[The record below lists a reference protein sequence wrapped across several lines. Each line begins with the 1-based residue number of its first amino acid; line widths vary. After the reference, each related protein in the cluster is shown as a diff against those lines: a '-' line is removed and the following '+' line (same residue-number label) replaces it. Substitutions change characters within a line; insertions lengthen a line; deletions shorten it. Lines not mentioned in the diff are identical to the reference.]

1 MNKMY
6 LSPLE
11 KSIST
16 DEIKIWVEKEF
27 NQFYDRLMSG
37 STAGF
42 ETRIVDLREVNNLKK
57 SINYW
62 VDILAERLNVSE
74 KNDLFNQKEK

>member
-1 MNKMY
+1 MY